1 MLHWIR
7 EKSQIFSIILLCL
20 YFFSQKQKNT
30 KFYSMI
36 TGEELSTD
44 EKWEEFREITK
55 IMREM
60 EEEDP

>member
-1 MLHWIR
+1 
-7 EKSQIFSIILLCL
+7 
-20 YFFSQKQKNT
+20 
-30 KFYSMI
+30 MI